1 MNAERIKELA
11 DFLLQTDQKLKLQ
24 QRLEALRDALIN
36 LTSQPGEATYQTAV
50 VSTMADLSK
59 AVANQLEGQLTPART
74 EALREIGAGPYFSKA
89 MTESIQVML
98 AENSVTPAAVRDAV
112 TQLAEKRTAFLENLR
127 KTQAGLLALGVQSEP
142 LSPGEADLGFLL
154 PRDLFKNSLS
164 GFSKELTEI
173 EKIINV
179 FSEVVTGAVE
189 PIELKQ
195 LSTTDP
201 LIFLRVHV
209 GVVVAIGATI
219 TWLLNTWKQ
228 GLEIRSLHDKSKTMG
243 LPEDVLAGFKKH
255 NQEKIDAAI
264 AQHAQGLLEAH
275 PRDEE
280 GRANELRNHL
290 TWAMNSLLAKIERGM
305 TVELR
310 FLPPPAPEPIE
321 QVEGAEPVE
330 AASNP
335 YTELFEI
342 SKKLDFPRVAGEPLI
357 PLPKS
362 APNQP

>member
-173 EKIINV
+173 EKIINR
-179 FSEVVTGAVE
+179 
-189 PIELKQ
+189 IE
-195 LSTTDP
+195 
-201 LIFLRVHV
+201 
-209 GVVVAIGATI
+209 
-219 TWLLNTWKQ
+219 
-228 GLEIRSLHDKSKTMG
+228 
-243 LPEDVLAGFKKH
+243 
-255 NQEKIDAAI
+255 AAI
-264 AQHAQGLLEAH
+264 DYRPFDIPSGACRCRSCDWRDNNLASKHLEAGIGNTIFA
-275 PRDEE
+275 R
-280 GRANELRNHL
+280 
-290 TWAMNSLLAKIERGM
+290 
-305 TVELR
+305 
-310 FLPPPAPEPIE
+310 
-321 QVEGAEPVE
+321 
-330 AASNP
+330 
-335 YTELFEI
+335 
-342 SKKLDFPRVAGEPLI
+342 
-357 PLPKS
+357 
-362 APNQP
+362 